1 MSKNKQN
8 QFELFFP
15 EEDILIQAKGFWVKG
30 ALNAKTG
37 TAIMTNKRIAF
48 VEQKQVYGGGLV
60 GALVVEA
67 SGIKKPKL
75 KLDVEIK
82 DIESWERPKK
92 NDIRFFDKEGNKY
105 TLRPVKFD
113 EWDAKLKELKGE

>member
-1 MSKNKQN
+1 MSKNQN
-8 QFELFFP
+8 FELFFP
-15 EEDILIQAKGFWVKG
+15 EEDILFQVKGFWVKG

-48 VEQKQVYGGGLV
+48 IEQKQVYGGGLV

-75 KLDVEIK
+75 KLDVEISNI
-82 DIESWERPKK
+82 DRWEHPRK

-105 TLRPVKFD
+105 LLRPVNFD
-113 EWDAKLKELKGE
+113 EWNAKLKELKDL

>member
-1 MSKNKQN
+1 MSKKQN
-8 QFELFFP
+8 FELFFP
-15 EEDILIQAKGFWVKG
+15 EEDILIQAQGFWVKG

-48 VEQKQVYGGGLV
+48 IEQKQVYGGGLV

-75 KLDVEIK
+75 KLDVEIANI
-82 DIESWERPKK
+82 DRWEHPKK
-92 NDIRFFDKEGNKY
+92 RDIRFFDKEGNKY
-105 TLRPVKFD
+105 TLRPVNFE
-113 EWDAKLKELKGE
+113 EWDAKLKELRGE